1 MICNHLWL
9 GRVRLSN
16 AETHHCS
23 SRERW
28 SIGCSTFFAFFVVTV
43 SFVPSRCLSLS
54 LCTNT
59 HNTWVDLHKREK
71 SIGKEW
77 RGIWEASDVNS
88 NDWKHFSTLVSS
100 IGGKISYNHFTF
112 HYWRP
117 LKSIDESAFFIHFI
131 WPRYEMPD
139 SVLLFVAPTVRF
151 INSEPPSAAYRRRL
165 STAESWENE
174 DDRF

>member
-1 MICNHLWL
+1 MKY
-9 GRVRLSN
+9 RLFYILRILRRHSVF
-16 AETHHCS
+16 CS
-23 SRERW
+23 QPLS
-28 SIGCSTFFAFFVVTV
+28 FA
-43 SFVPSRCLSLS
+43 LS

-165 STAESWENE
+165 STAESWEIE